1 MGAGRWVWCW
11 VMLGAG
17 RGDPLT
23 HASLF
28 DAFRALRQ
36 VQCGAPKTSRLVHN
50 ILELDKKVGFT
61 GNISIDS

>member
-1 MGAGRWVWCW
+1 
-11 VMLGAG
+11 MLGAG

-28 DAFRALRQ
+28 DAFRALRK